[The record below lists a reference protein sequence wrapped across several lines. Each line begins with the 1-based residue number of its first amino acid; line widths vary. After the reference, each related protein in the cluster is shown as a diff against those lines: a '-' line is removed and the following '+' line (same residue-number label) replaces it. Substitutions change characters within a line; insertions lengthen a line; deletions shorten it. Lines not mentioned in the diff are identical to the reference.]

1 MNGFRILWG
10 FNALMSLIPVSF
22 FFIGLSDGSIDGDN
36 IGIWMLIL
44 AVVGLILGGTYW
56 LKTKNQLILAKII
69 LIISSIPSLIA
80 ILYMGMIIFGDV
92 RWN

>member
-1 MNGFRILWG
+1 MVTFWILWI

-36 IGIWMLIL
+36 IGIWLLIL
-44 AVVGLILGGTYW
+44 GVIGLILGGTYW
-56 LKTKNQLILAKII
+56 LKTKNQLLAARII
-69 LIISSIPSLIA
+69 LLISSIPCLIA
-80 ILYMGMIIFGDV
+80 LLYIGIAMFGDV

>member
-1 MNGFRILWG
+1 MITFWILWI

-44 AVVGLILGGTYW
+44 GAVGLILGGTYW
-56 LKTKNQLILAKII
+56 LKTKNQIFFAKII

>member
-44 AVVGLILGGTYW
+44 GAVGLILGGTYW
-56 LKTKNQLILAKII
+56 LKTKNQLFLAKII